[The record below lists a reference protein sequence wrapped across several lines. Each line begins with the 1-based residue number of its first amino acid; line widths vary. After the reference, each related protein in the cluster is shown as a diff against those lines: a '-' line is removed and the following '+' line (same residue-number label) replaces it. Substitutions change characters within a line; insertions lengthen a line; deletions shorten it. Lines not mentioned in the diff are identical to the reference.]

1 MKRFT
6 SILLC
11 LVLLCALAVPVLADG
26 VPVIFTSDSAPEPGR
41 SLTVDKTAMMNHGS
55 ITSEAYNALLEGTVI
70 YRWYRNEVLVL
81 EGTTANSYQVR
92 TDDQGCSLYVTVAF
106 YSSSNY
112 LEQVGSAT
120 SQKFQVDFPAPTVTT
135 KSLPNAT
142 VGQKYYVRLECDDGD
157 AVFSEF
163 MGSQLSE
170 FGLTLTQHGEIEGTP
185 TKAGNCHVNIVVQG
199 VGGGEDSVSYDITV
213 KEAKEVKITTTQLP
227 QATAGTAYS
236 AKIACEGDAE
246 FLIYYNP
253 GKANDFEKTGL
264 TLAKDG
270 TLSGTPKTAGKYV
283 FTVCAAGT
291 TNEDYMEYTLVVKEA
306 EATEPTEN
314 VTTIGT
320 TPTEPAEETEEP
332 RLDRLERD
340 EDDEDEAEIPWWI
353 FVAIGVAAAGIG
365 VVVAVLIIKKKK

>member
-11 LVLLCALAVPVLADG
+11 LVLFCALAVPVLADG

-41 SLTVDKTAMMNHGS
+41 SLTVDKSAMMNHGS

-70 YRWYRNEVLVL
+70 YSWYRNEMLVL

-92 TDDQGCSLYVTVAF
+92 TDDQGCSLYVKVVF
-106 YSSSNY
+106 YTDSSY
-112 LEQVGSAT
+112 QQEAGSAT
-120 SQKFQVDFPAPTVTT
+120 SQKFQVDFPAPTITT
-135 KSLPNAT
+135 KTLPNAT
-142 VGQKYYVRLECDDGD
+142 VGQKYYVKLECDDGD

-199 VGGGEDSVSYDITV
+199 VGGGEDYASYDITV
-213 KEAKEVKITTTQLP
+213 KEATEVKITTTQLP

-236 AKIACEGDAE
+236 AKIACEGDAD

-291 TNEDYMEYTLVVKEA
+291 TNEDYREYTLVVKEA
-306 EATEPTEN
+306 ETTEPTEN

-320 TPTEPAEETEEP
+320 EPTEETQETK
-332 RLDRLERD
+332 LDRYERD
-340 EDDEDEAEIPWWI
+340 EDEEDETEIPWWI
-353 FVAIGVAAAGIG
+353 FAIIGVAAAGIG
-365 VVVAVLIIKKKK
+365 VVVTILIVKKKK